1 MARLGESHLIS
12 SSSAWRSLASSGE
25 GAFELGLRSC
35 LDSRCVGGGSIL
47 ALPFQD
53 SRSSPWPRP
62 PLCAVFV
69 CCPCYLYCGVLFSLQ
84 GLSPRLIFLPS
95 STPPGIR
102 TEQDFYVRLID
113 SMTKQ
118 VSFLEFHIVGT
129 ILSSQNSLRFKNW
142 LCHH

>member
-53 SRSSPWPRP
+53 SRSSPWPWP
-62 PLCAVFV
+62 PLCAQFLFV
-69 CCPCYLYCGVLFSLQ
+69 ALVIY
-84 GLSPRLIFLPS
+84 
-95 STPPGIR
+95 
-102 TEQDFYVRLID
+102 
-113 SMTKQ
+113 
-118 VSFLEFHIVGT
+118 IVGFFFPFRAYP
-129 ILSSQNSLRFKNW
+129 LA
-142 LCHH
+142 

>member
-1 MARLGESHLIS
+1 MALAPFVRSFCLLPLLFILWGSFFPSGLIP
-12 SSSAWRSLASSGE
+12 SLNFPS
-25 GAFELGLRSC
+25 
-35 LDSRCVGGGSIL
+35 
-47 ALPFQD
+47 
-53 SRSSPWPRP
+53 
-62 PLCAVFV
+62 
-69 CCPCYLYCGVLFSLQ
+69 
-84 GLSPRLIFLPS
+84 FLH
-95 STPPGIR
+95 PPGIR